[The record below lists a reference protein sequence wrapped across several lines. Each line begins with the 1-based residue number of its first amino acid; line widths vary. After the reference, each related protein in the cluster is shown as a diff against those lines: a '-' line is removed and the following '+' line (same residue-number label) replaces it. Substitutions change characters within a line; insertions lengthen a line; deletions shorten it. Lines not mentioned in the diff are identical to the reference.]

1 MHRPLTPTPLHQIH
15 HDALAH
21 HEVRL
26 LVKRDDLIHPAIP
39 GNKWRKLTPNLE
51 AARRAGHGIILTFGG
66 AYSNHIYAVAS
77 AGQLFGFRTIGVIRG
92 EEHLPL
98 IAGTPGLRRTWVR
111 ETAQKLMGDDVLI
124 VTGMEFDDRATLD
137 AALVSDAMKAGGR
150 NLREIAPGI
159 VTLLVMEDA
168 TELEAAATPA

>member
-1 MHRPLTPTPLHQIH
+1 MSTLLAIFERP
-15 HDALAH
+15 D
-21 HEVRL
+21 
-26 LVKRDDLIHPAIP
+26 
-39 GNKWRKLTPNLE
+39 
-51 AARRAGHGIILTFGG
+51 GG
-66 AYSNHIYAVAS
+66 EEAVATF
-77 AGQLFGFRTIGVIRG
+77 LRRYR